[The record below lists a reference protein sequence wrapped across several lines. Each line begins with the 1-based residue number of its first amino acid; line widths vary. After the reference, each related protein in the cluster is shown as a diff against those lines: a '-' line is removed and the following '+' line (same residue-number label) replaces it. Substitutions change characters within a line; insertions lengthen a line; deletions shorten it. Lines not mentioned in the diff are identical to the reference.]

1 MILFLYSLWLDL
13 LVTINFTFLNM
24 NSPTKWHKICFKLDN
39 NIFTDEKYDDD
50 FDDDEDEEEKK
61 DEEKGKVFIWW
72 KNRKSFSIFF
82 MAISV
87 TELHISKQLLDHLL
101 HWFYRLID
109 ECTQYYWPNVISVY
123 FCWPLITS
131 IVSVELES
139 RFLHTYLLLF

>member
-1 MILFLYSLWLDL
+1 MILFLYSLWLDV

-87 TELHISKQLLDHLL
+87 TELHISKQLS
-101 HWFYRLID
+101 
-109 ECTQYYWPNVISVY
+109 E
-123 FCWPLITS
+123 
-131 IVSVELES
+131 
-139 RFLHTYLLLF
+139 